1 MWHVCHFDEKDG
13 GVSEF
18 QSIYW
23 RWWRVRLWWEGDV
36 LIFLIFLFGIIFI
49 EIDRTNYSYTLMNCY
64 CENKSI
70 LIFKHFICVCVYDCI
85 YSCKIISWFSFFFYL
100 LCMCSYIFELLISLL
115 YLLSW
120 IVSVHW
126 KFTSIQ
132 IWMSFVRLWILCEGL
147 FLCGYRCM
155 LCCAVWFVYVI
166 FFPALLLQFQ
176 VCLWCFCLVVLC
188 DRLCSFNFAYSLLL
202 AWIHDPLL

>member
-18 QSIYW
+18 ESIYW

-85 YSCKIISWFSFFFYL
+85 YSCKIISWFSFFCIYFVCVHIFLSYWSHFYIFYL
-100 LCMCSYIFELLISLL
+100 E
-115 YLLSW
+115 
-120 IVSVHW
+120 
-126 KFTSIQ
+126 
-132 IWMSFVRLWILCEGL
+132 SFQCIG
-147 FLCGYRCM
+147 
-155 LCCAVWFVYVI
+155 
-166 FFPALLLQFQ
+166 
-176 VCLWCFCLVVLC
+176 
-188 DRLCSFNFAYSLLL
+188 NLL
-202 AWIHDPLL
+202 AFKFGWAL